1 MKQIPQNKRSHFFFS
16 SSTHIYSCFTITIT
30 AYHRSSV
37 SCSSLNSTYFALS
50 LSERSLEYFSKNT
63 SLPPNGRANSMTPTQ
78 TNTMQKPTG
87 MAQASTLSSRK
98 QEKSSTEKTTK
109 NPTRKKTTK
118 KALNPESVKI
128 VQDLLERELGMTIQ
142 EGKFY
147 IFGSSVLLANLKQL

>member
-1 MKQIPQNKRSHFFFS
+1 
-16 SSTHIYSCFTITIT
+16 
-30 AYHRSSV
+30 
-37 SCSSLNSTYFALS
+37 
-50 LSERSLEYFSKNT
+50 
-63 SLPPNGRANSMTPTQ
+63 MTPTQ